1 MNERYKPFV
10 VAGALFLVSV
20 IGRFVVWAAFRH
32 DEDRQTTIGVIVM
45 VLIGLIMAV
54 SAYRW
59 VCRFPMSRALGDLG
73 LIWVVACASTVLIA
87 PLAGGSYPARDGWGD
102 FFQGIWLYAAVGG
115 AGGVLGIITAIALGQ
130 DHRAQALKQYA
141 ETVAAR
147 PHRSI
152 RR

>member
-1 MNERYKPFV
+1 MNERFKPFV

-32 DEDRQTTIGVIVM
+32 DKDQQATIGVIVM
-45 VLIGLIMAV
+45 VVIGLTMAV

-59 VCRFPMSRALGDLG
+59 VRRFPMSRALGDLG
-73 LIWVVACASTVLIA
+73 LIWVVACLSTVLIA
-87 PLAGGSYPARDGWGD
+87 PLAGGSYPFHDGAGD
-102 FFQGIWLYAAVGG
+102 FFQGIWLYAAVG
-115 AGGVLGIITAIALGQ
+115 AVGGVLGIITVIAVGQ
-130 DHRAQALKQYA
+130 DHRAQALKRYA
-141 ETVAAR
+141 ESAAAR